1 MANLYS
7 QLSTT
12 ILLIFSLSIVTS
24 TTAANDVD
32 SLVLDVEGNPLEVGS
47 FYYVRTELS
56 KVRIGG
62 GIVAAS
68 KPNQPECPQYVAQL
82 AEGWYGESPIT
93 FLPSDPSQKHIH
105 ISSDLNIMFNT
116 SSSVCSQGAW
126 QLTPDANSGEIHLST
141 GGGIGNPSPQTAANW
156 FKIEKSIAS
165 SEFYQLEYCPSS
177 STINGFA
184 AKKDIV
190 CGVIDATS
198 GTDDYRLLWL
208 GLVPRRADFFHILSF
223 IKV

>member
-1 MANLYS
+1 MATY
-7 QLSTT
+7 
-12 ILLIFSLSIVTS
+12 
-24 TTAANDVD
+24 
-32 SLVLDVEGNPLEVGS
+32 
-47 FYYVRTELS
+47 
-56 KVRIGG
+56 
-62 GIVAAS
+62 
-68 KPNQPECPQYVAQL
+68 
-82 AEGWYGESPIT
+82 
-93 FLPSDPSQKHIH
+93 
-105 ISSDLNIMFNT
+105 
-116 SSSVCSQGAW
+116 
-126 QLTPDANSGEIHLST
+126 PDANSGEIHLST